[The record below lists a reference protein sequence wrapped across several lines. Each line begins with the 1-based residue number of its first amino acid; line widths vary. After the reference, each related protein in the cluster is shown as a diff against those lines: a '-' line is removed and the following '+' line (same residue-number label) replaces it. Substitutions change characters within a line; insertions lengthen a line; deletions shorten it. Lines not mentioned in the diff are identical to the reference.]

1 MTTKAMAAGS
11 IRWAGRVA
19 DDGLHVSDAVTGLA
33 LARLLQLASPALPVG
48 AYSYSSGLESALDQ
62 GLVRDAESAFDWIAD
77 ALELVQARHDAAIVA
92 AATASDDPQAIEGL
106 DRLVLAG
113 RETAELRLEAEQMG
127 YSLAGWIERVAD
139 AGGPTGRTAPVAF
152 GRAAARLGLA
162 PVVAATG
169 WLWGFAENQV
179 MVLIKAMPLGQIGGQ
194 QLLWRLGSVVTASA
208 ALASRLPPG
217 QWTNACPGLAIASM
231 AHERQYSRLFRS

>member
-1 MTTKAMAAGS
+1 MT
-11 IRWAGRVA
+11 
-19 DDGLHVSDAVTGLA
+19 DAVAGLQ
-33 LARLLQLASPALPVG
+33 LARLLQLASPALPIG

-62 GLVRDAESAFDWIAD
+62 GLVSDVESAFEWIAD
-77 ALELVQARHDAAIVA
+77 ALELVQARFDAAIVA
-92 AATASDDPQAIEGL
+92 AAVTRDTADEIEVL
-106 DRLVLAG
+106 DQCVLAG

-127 YSLAGWIERVAD
+127 FSLGAWITKVPDAAQAEGATGAAGRS
-139 AGGPTGRTAPVAF
+139 GPVAF

-162 PVVAATG
+162 PSVAATA

-194 QLLWRLGSVVTASA
+194 QLLWRLGAVVSRSA
-208 ALASRLPPG
+208 RIAAALPPG
-217 QWTNACPGLAIASM
+217 QWSNACPGLALASM